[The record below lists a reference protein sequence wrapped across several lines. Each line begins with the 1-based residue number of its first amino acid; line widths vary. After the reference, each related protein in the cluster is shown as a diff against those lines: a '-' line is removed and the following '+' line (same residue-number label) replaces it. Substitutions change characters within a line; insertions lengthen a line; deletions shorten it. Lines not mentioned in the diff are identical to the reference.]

1 VGEITAYTLFERGV
15 LRVGWH
21 PRLDR
26 APSPLP
32 PDICLADKIEGM
44 LLGLA
49 IGDALGN
56 TSESMGID
64 LRRRR
69 YGWIDHYLPNHCAE
83 GRRVGLP
90 SDDSQLAFR
99 AVMQLVEHGKL
110 VPQDLGCLIASG
122 GIFGMGAATAAFVQ
136 RFNAG
141 MPWERS
147 GSPRASNGARMR
159 IALVLLPFVLEPS
172 ESLWHDTLRAA
183 HLTHDDA
190 VSNASCVALV
200 HLLWKAIGMTRAPDA
215 GWWIDEWLQVCDD
228 LCLDERLRSRRP
240 DPPIFEGTL
249 QQLVRSQVLPALDEG
264 SPTDEACNRWY
275 SGAYL
280 LETVP
285 SLLYILARHAD
296 DPQQAILEAVNH
308 THDNDT
314 IAAIV
319 GAVVG
324 ALHGASALPAAWVDD
339 LSGRTAEDDDHR
351 MFVLMREAAMRFR
364 HGIGPVLSRQIQRR
378 AIGERKQ

>member
-147 GSPRASNGARMR
+147 GSPRASNGALMR
-159 IALVLLPFVLEPS
+159 IAPVLLPFVLEPS
-172 ESLWHDTLRAA
+172 EALWHDTLRAA

-200 HLLWKAIGMTRAPDA
+200 HLLWNAIGMTRAPDA

-228 LCLDERLRSRRP
+228 LCLDARLRSRRP
-240 DPPIFEGTL
+240 DRRSSRARCSNWSVRRSCLRSTREARRTRRATAGT
-249 QQLVRSQVLPALDEG
+249 PALTCSRPCRRCSTS
-264 SPTDEACNRWY
+264 SPATQMIRNR
-275 SGAYL
+275 
-280 LETVP
+280 P
-285 SLLYILARHAD
+285 SWR
-296 DPQQAILEAVNH
+296 P
-308 THDNDT
+308 
-314 IAAIV
+314 
-319 GAVVG
+319 
-324 ALHGASALPAAWVDD
+324 
-339 LSGRTAEDDDHR
+339 
-351 MFVLMREAAMRFR
+351 
-364 HGIGPVLSRQIQRR
+364 
-378 AIGERKQ
+378 